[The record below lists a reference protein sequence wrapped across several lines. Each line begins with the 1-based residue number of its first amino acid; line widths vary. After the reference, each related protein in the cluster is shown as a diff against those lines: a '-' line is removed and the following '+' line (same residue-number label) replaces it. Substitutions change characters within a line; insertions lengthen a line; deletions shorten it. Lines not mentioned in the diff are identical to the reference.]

1 MFLWNTPSKE
11 FIACVSH
18 YFRSP
23 ENLLKCP
30 CVLSHVRLFANA
42 WSLPG
47 SSVHEIF
54 QARILKWVAI
64 SFSRGSSRPRD
75 QTQVS
80 GIAGRFFPV
89 LVTSSVQLSRSVV
102 SSFLQPHGLQPA
114 KPSCPSP
121 TPGACSNS
129 CPSSQ

>member
-64 SFSRGSSRPRD
+64 SGDLPHPRTEPTSLTSLALAGIFFTTRPPGKPLKCRG
-75 QTQVS
+75 
-80 GIAGRFFPV
+80 
-89 LVTSSVQLSRSVV
+89 VQLFLTCKTEQESLPTSYGLV
-102 SSFLQPHGLQPA
+102 SALLFKILI
-114 KPSCPSP
+114 
-121 TPGACSNS
+121 
-129 CPSSQ
+129 